1 MSQIPVTVLT
11 GFLGSGKTTLLN
23 RILQEQHGHR
33 IAVIENELVVACI
46 ETTGL
51 ADPAPVAQTSF
62 VDDSLATQ
70 WRELN
75 P

>member
-1 MSQIPVTVLT
+1 MNNGCICCIARGDLVRIFGELHAR
-11 GFLGSGKTTLLN
+11 KAAITLHFY
-23 RILQEQHGHR
+23 R
-33 IAVIENELVVACI
+33 VDIEI
-46 ETTGL
+46 TGL
-51 ADPAPVAQTSF
+51 ADSAPVAQTFF